1 MESTNRNSSEARK
14 IHDRVNGINS
24 KWTDLMGRLEEPAWK
39 LCKKFADDC
48 DDLSIVKGD
57 IEEALKHVNALEDR
71 MKALWP
77 LLAEVDASSLSS
89 LLLYLAETPSLE
101 FIILSTKEGC
111 QMKKPESRKTED
123 LILLVTKATADAPVH
138 QAPFSTER
146 CEDCLSPHDALG
158 DTGRD
163 PKMLECM
170 KAIQEE
176 TKALDQR
183 LVALDGTTQ
192 ALVDGAYKHGSNACH
207 IADQAEAIRGR
218 YADLRQQLEER
229 CAALQVVFEAAA
241 EFLEVLKSV
250 TVDLSSLEQEFDSME
265 APARLLPVVQ
275 TQLDQVADFFARLQ
289 QYHDHLEET
298 RSASEKLTKQG
309 RDIQSSTDQITNME
323 KHILKLE
330 ERSKARNDEL
340 ERVLGKL
347 ESFYGLLDKVLINIE
362 ESSNEE
368 EFCEKLRNPLEETV
382 LEANTGQGLV
392 QSATPG
398 VTTTKLEGDIENINE
413 KWNT

>member
-1 MESTNRNSSEARK
+1 
-14 IHDRVNGINS
+14 
-24 KWTDLMGRLEEPAWK
+24 
-39 LCKKFADDC
+39 
-48 DDLSIVKGD
+48 
-57 IEEALKHVNALEDR
+57 
-71 MKALWP
+71 
-77 LLAEVDASSLSS
+77 
-89 LLLYLAETPSLE
+89 
-101 FIILSTKEGC
+101 
-111 QMKKPESRKTED
+111 
-123 LILLVTKATADAPVH
+123 
-138 QAPFSTER
+138 
-146 CEDCLSPHDALG
+146 
-158 DTGRD
+158 
-163 PKMLECM
+163 MLECM
-170 KAIQEE
+170 KAILEE

-218 YADLRQQLEER
+218 YVDLRQQLEER

-241 EFLEVLKSV
+241 ELLEVLKSV

-265 APARLLPVVQ
+265 APARMLPVVQ
-275 TQLDQVADFFARLQ
+275 TQLDQVADYLARLQ

-368 EFCEKLRNPLEETV
+368 VKFKAV
-382 LEANTGQGLV
+382 
-392 QSATPG
+392 
-398 VTTTKLEGDIENINE
+398 
-413 KWNT
+413 

>member
-1 MESTNRNSSEARK
+1 
-14 IHDRVNGINS
+14 
-24 KWTDLMGRLEEPAWK
+24 
-39 LCKKFADDC
+39 
-48 DDLSIVKGD
+48 
-57 IEEALKHVNALEDR
+57 
-71 MKALWP
+71 
-77 LLAEVDASSLSS
+77 
-89 LLLYLAETPSLE
+89 
-101 FIILSTKEGC
+101 
-111 QMKKPESRKTED
+111 MKKPESRKTED
-123 LILLVTKATADAPVH
+123 LILLVTKATAPAP
-138 QAPFSTER
+138 R
-146 CEDCLSPHDALG
+146 CEDRLSPHDALG

-163 PKMLECM
+163 PKILECM
-170 KAIQEE
+170 KAILEE
-176 TKALDQR
+176 IIALDQR

-207 IADQAEAIRGR
+207 IADQGEAIRGR
-218 YADLRQQLEER
+218 YADLHQQLEER
-229 CAALQVVFEAAA
+229 CAALQVAFGAAA
-241 EFLEVLKSV
+241 QFSEVLKSV
-250 TVDLSSLEQEFDSME
+250 TADLSSLEQEFDSME

-368 EFCEKLRNPLEETV
+368 EFCEKLRNSLEETV

-392 QSATPG
+392 QSAAPG